1 MSASISNSWTE
12 EDAPY
17 LSSGDSSERGGG
29 FGASLQA
36 AVEKRVSKRWYIGA
50 LVDLQRSEFYTPN
63 HFMLYGKYTFNDR
76 WQPIEYPP
84 AVPTLYSDF

>member
-1 MSASISNSWTE
+1 
-12 EDAPY
+12 
-17 LSSGDSSERGGG
+17 
-29 FGASLQA
+29 